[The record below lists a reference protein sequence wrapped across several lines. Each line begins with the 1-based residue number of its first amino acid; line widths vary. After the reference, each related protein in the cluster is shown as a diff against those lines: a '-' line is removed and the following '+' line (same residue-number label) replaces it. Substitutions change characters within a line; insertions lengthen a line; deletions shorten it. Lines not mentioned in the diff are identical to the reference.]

1 MSIEAKVAQT
11 ATKVATEVAKQG
23 GQNPLQT
30 GESQFMN
37 VLQQHEI
44 KMEASSN
51 DIMSMLGQD
60 ASLHPADNAVSADG
74 LQIQISDVQKLESVE
89 SSNKLGN
96 MFENLNRDGLNMERI
111 QEMVMSGE
119 KMSNRELMAMQAM
132 IHQSALEIQIGVQAM
147 DAGKSS
153 IQTLV
158 QRTTQ

>member
-37 VLQQHEI
+37 VLQSHEI
-44 KMEASSN
+44 KMEAANN
-51 DIMSMLGQD
+51 DIMSLLGQD
-60 ASLHPADNAVSADG
+60 PSLHPADNAVSADG
-74 LQIQISDVQKLESVE
+74 LQIQVSDVKQLESVQ
-89 SSNKLGN
+89 SSNNVPN
-96 MFENLNRDGLNMERI
+96 MLERINRDGLNMARI
-111 QEMVMSGE
+111 QEMVMSGD